1 MIALLKILFFII
13 FWLIVLVLPLGSGEP
28 LLFVPVLIF
37 FAFYCWM
44 VFSGGEKRAAK
55 ARAKL
60 DGALIKGETVAA
72 TGLQKRVFALFSR
85 RELIAITSSRLV
97 QIRRSILG
105 GFNMKDYQWKDL
117 QDVTLSENTI
127 PGLSGSKLVFHTHTG
142 GQPIVIDGVPSAVAT
157 EIYAFAQAKEQ
168 EWEEK
173 NRIRELE
180 NRRAASG
187 ATVVSMGAMGAADT
201 KGPAGDDIFERL
213 QKAKALFD
221 SGAISDAEYQE
232 LKSKVLSGAPI

>member
-1 MIALLKILFFII
+1 VVGLSKILSFII
-13 FWLIVLVLPLGSGEP
+13 SWLLIFVLALAGGGSA
-28 LLFVPVLIF
+28 LFVISVVL
-37 FAFYCWM
+37 FAIYCWM
-44 VFSGGEKRAAK
+44 VFAGGDKRALK

-60 DGALIKGETVAA
+60 DGALIKGETVVT
-72 TGLQKRVFALFSR
+72 TGIQMRVFALFSR
-85 RELIAITSSRLV
+85 RELIAITSSRLI
-97 QIRRSILG
+97 QIKRSILG
-105 GFNMKDYQWKDL
+105 GFNMKDHQWKDL
-117 QDVTLSENTI
+117 HDVSLSENTI
-127 PGLSGSKLVFHTHTG
+127 PGLSGSKLVFTTQNG
-142 GQPIVIDGVPSAVAT
+142 SRPVVIDGVPSEIAT
-157 EIYAFAQAKEQ
+157 EIYSFSQEKEQ

-187 ATVVSMGAMGAADT
+187 ATVVSMGIPDGN
-201 KGPAGDDIFERL
+201 KGPGGDDIFERL

>member
-1 MIALLKILFFII
+1 VIGLFKILSFIISWLLIFALALAVGDIALFAAS
-13 FWLIVLVLPLGSGEP
+13 IVL
-28 LLFVPVLIF
+28 
-37 FAFYCWM
+37 FAIYCWM
-44 VFSGGEKRAAK
+44 VFSGGDKRALK

-60 DGALIKGETVAA
+60 DGALIKGETVVT
-72 TGLQKRVFALFSR
+72 TGIQMRVFALFSR

-97 QIRRSILG
+97 QIKRSILG
-105 GFNMKDYQWKDL
+105 GFKMKDHQWKDL
-117 QDVTLSENTI
+117 HDVSLSENTI
-127 PGLSGSKLVFHTHTG
+127 PGLSGSKLVFTTQTG
-142 GQPIVIDGVPSAVAT
+142 SHPVVIDGVPSAIAT
-157 EIYAFAQAKEQ
+157 EIYSFSQAKEQ

-187 ATVVSMGAMGAADT
+187 ATVVSMGVPDGN
-201 KGPAGDDIFERL
+201 KGPGGDDIFERL